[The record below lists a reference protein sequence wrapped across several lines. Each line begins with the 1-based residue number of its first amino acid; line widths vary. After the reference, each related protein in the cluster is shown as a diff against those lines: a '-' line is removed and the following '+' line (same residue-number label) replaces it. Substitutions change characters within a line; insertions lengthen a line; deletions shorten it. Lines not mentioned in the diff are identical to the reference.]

1 MAAPDPRGGNMFG
14 TKETDSYTRNRVIMV
29 AKIAGLATLGLTVGG
44 CATDKLDVEWRIAE
58 RNLHLTLEKEIAKAK
73 QEAIAQAERLDK
85 LERILLSE
93 VNGDGTQEDEPR
105 GKQ

>member
-1 MAAPDPRGGNMFG
+1 MA
-14 TKETDSYTRNRVIMV
+14 TR
-29 AKIAGLATLGLTVGG
+29 IAGLATLGLAVGG

-73 QEAIAQAERLDK
+73 QEAIAQAERLDR

-93 VNGDGTQEDEPR
+93 VNGNDATTNEQ
-105 GKQ
+105 